1 MLREF
6 SSVKKKIWFLNEER
20 MGKMKVVRRD
30 FYKKNL
36 RISPIPKI
44 YIKGE
49 YINLIIDISLINE
62 L

>member
-1 MLREF
+1 
-6 SSVKKKIWFLNEER
+6 

-44 YIKGE
+44 YIRSE

-62 L
+62 IWLFCPYKHVEKKLINF